1 MQVRE
6 HKSLSR
12 RFTPCESESRRFT
25 PCESAGKG
33 NPAPHLHLSLF
44 SLLSLSHIPPPYR
57 RLRVIFNHDP
67 DIRARLGDIKSARII
82 AFDENGTALI
92 LDNNTGTL
100 RAANT
105 HPDFRGTYTVEWRDQ

>member
-1 MQVRE
+1 M
-6 HKSLSR
+6 
-12 RFTPCESESRRFT
+12 
-25 PCESAGKG
+25 
-33 NPAPHLHLSLF
+33 
-44 SLLSLSHIPPPYR
+44 
-57 RLRVIFNHDP
+57 IFNHDP

-105 HPDFRGTYTVEWRDQ
+105 HPDFRGTYVVEWRDQ